1 MTMQKKKNDTNKELL
16 IAITTFILLTFILF
30 VRFFDGKVSWINA
43 TMLAF
48 SYKYGFISRGLV
60 GTVYAVLNRILPF
73 DMMNYAWTYRF
84 TFAVTVVYY
93 VILILFLV
101 FCLKRCKKEQT
112 AATRYL
118 AVFFLMFAVPMFCS
132 EFNFGRLDVYC
143 VMLSLIGAL
152 LLIKGRFEWLL
163 VPIAALGVM
172 VHQGNVFMFL
182 NVILVLTLYKALN
195 HEGKERKKYF
205 LLFLLCFVTASVLF
219 LWFELFSHFNGT
231 YICVD
236 IVAKAIA
243 LCENGFY
250 HKDVIDHEILG
261 VDLADREITWRIFNI
276 IQYPIFIV
284 ATLPYLIIAIRF
296 FRGIFKKA
304 QTRLEKWKY
313 FFVMAGAGTILPDI
327 LLKVD
332 SGRWVFSIICYY
344 CVVLLSLLAMG
355 DSIVGQQTQES
366 LASIKRY
373 PTAILLLIY
382 PFFFQPLEDV
392 YICNITEWIGKFLNN
407 YLLHWCNGSLLY

>member
-172 VHQGNVFMFL
+172 VD
-182 NVILVLTLYKALN
+182 
-195 HEGKERKKYF
+195 RK
-205 LLFLLCFVTASVLF
+205 S
-219 LWFELFSHFNGT
+219 
-231 YICVD
+231 
-236 IVAKAIA
+236 
-243 LCENGFY
+243 
-250 HKDVIDHEILG
+250 
-261 VDLADREITWRIFNI
+261 
-276 IQYPIFIV
+276 
-284 ATLPYLIIAIRF
+284 
-296 FRGIFKKA
+296 
-304 QTRLEKWKY
+304 TRLN
-313 FFVMAGAGTILPDI
+313 
-327 LLKVD
+327 
-332 SGRWVFSIICYY
+332 SS
-344 CVVLLSLLAMG
+344 
-355 DSIVGQQTQES
+355 
-366 LASIKRY
+366 
-373 PTAILLLIY
+373 
-382 PFFFQPLEDV
+382 
-392 YICNITEWIGKFLNN
+392 
-407 YLLHWCNGSLLY
+407 H